1 VGASY
6 VEDSRGSI
14 KGRRRRRGRR
24 RRGRRRNTGRITG

>member
-24 RRGRRRNTGRITG
+24 RNTGRITG